1 MGQELL
7 QQVATW
13 NAEGRNDMSKFGE
26 ILWRFDG
33 FSNKTFKI
41 VTIQVRGMHLFIWFI
56 ACIETVGPCRFWV
69 LAPIAQCRFGV
80 LAPIAQCRF
89 GVLAPIA
96 QCRFGV
102 LAPIAQCRF
111 GVLAPIAQCRFGVL
125 APIAQCRFGVLAP
138 IAQCRFGVLA
148 PIAHVGLGCLHLLPN
163 QLCIFRS
170 LHIYSISNQFF
181 LD

>member
-7 QQVATW
+7 QHVATW

-56 ACIETVGPCRFWV
+56 ACIETVGPCR
-69 LAPIAQCRFGV
+69 C
-80 LAPIAQCRF
+80 
-89 GVLAPIA
+89 
-96 QCRFGV
+96 
-102 LAPIAQCRF
+102 
-111 GVLAPIAQCRFGVL
+111 
-125 APIAQCRFGVLAP
+125 
-138 IAQCRFGVLA
+138 GVLA

-163 QLCIFRS
+163 VGLGCLHLLPNVGLVCLHLLPNVGLGC
-170 LHIYSISNQFF
+170 LHI
-181 LD
+181 LPM